1 MCAGNKMKTEW
12 MEERQ
17 KRKCRFAKRKGQ
29 AAAAAIHGGQL
40 GIKKKKKKNRHPLY
54 SSTSS
59 SSTTTTSLAHSR
71 LE

>member
-29 AAAAAIHGGQL
+29 AAAAAAIHGRQL
-40 GIKKKKKKNRHPLY
+40 GIKKKKKGTVIPCIVVLVLLRLLL
-54 SSTSS
+54 
-59 SSTTTTSLAHSR
+59 LA
-71 LE
+71 